1 MLTLFHTDGC
11 HLCEQA
17 RQLVEEAGLAS
28 QTRQCDIINDA
39 EWLAAYRVR
48 IPVLRDEA
56 GRELGWPFTLAELGV
71 WAGQSRLSTN
81 REKGG
86 QRVSGPAFFIR

>member
-17 RQLVEEAGLAS
+17 WELVEQAGLAD
-28 QTRQCDIINDA
+28 QTHRRDIMANDA
-39 EWLAAYRVR
+39 WLAAYRVR

-56 GRELGWPFTLAELGV
+56 GRELGWPFTLAELSAWVDASAPHG
-71 WAGQSRLSTN
+71 AR
-81 REKGG
+81 
-86 QRVSGPAFFIR
+86 

>member
-17 RQLVEEAGLAS
+17 WGLVEQAGLAAATHQS
-28 QTRQCDIINDA
+28 DIMDD
-39 EWLAAYRVR
+39 EQWLAAYRVR

-56 GRELGWPFTLAELGV
+56 GRELGWPFTLVELMA
-71 WAGQSRLSTN
+71 WATHRG
-81 REKGG
+81 
-86 QRVSGPAFFIR
+86 

>member
-17 RQLVEEAGLAS
+17 WQLLEEADVA
-28 QTRQCDIINDA
+28 TRTRRCDIMEDDR
-39 EWLAAYRVR
+39 WLERYRVR

-56 GRELGWPFTLAELGV
+56 GRELGWPFTLAELRH
-71 WAGQSRLSTN
+71 WLA
-81 REKGG
+81 
-86 QRVSGPAFFIR
+86 A

>member
-17 RQLVEEAGLAS
+17 WALVEEADLAAT
-28 QTRQCDIINDA
+28 TRQCDIMDDEQWI
-39 EWLAAYRVR
+39 AAYRVR

-56 GRELGWPFTLAELGV
+56 GRELGWPFTLAELKG
-71 WAGQSRLSTN
+71 WATRQG
-81 REKGG
+81 
-86 QRVSGPAFFIR
+86 

>member
-17 RQLVEEAGLAS
+17 WVLVEQAGLAAD
-28 QTRQCDIINDA
+28 TRRCDIMDDA
-39 EWLAAYRVR
+39 QWLATYRVH

-56 GRELGWPFTLAELGV
+56 GRELGWPFTLTELQAWLARQG
-71 WAGQSRLSTN
+71 
-81 REKGG
+81 
-86 QRVSGPAFFIR
+86 

>member
-17 RQLVEEAGLAS
+17 WQLVEEVGLAS

-39 EWLAAYRVR
+39 EWLAAYLVR

-71 WAGQSRLSTN
+71 WVTARACHG
-81 REKGG
+81 
-86 QRVSGPAFFIR
+86 

>member
-17 RQLVEEAGLAS
+17 WGLVEEAGLAG
-28 QTRQCDIINDA
+28 QTRQCDIMDDA
-39 EWLAAYRVR
+39 GWLAAYRVR

-56 GRELGWPFTLAELGV
+56 DRELGWPFTLVELKAWV
-71 WAGQSRLSTN
+71 ARQD
-81 REKGG
+81 EC
-86 QRVSGPAFFIR
+86 

>member
-17 RQLVEEAGLAS
+17 WGLVEEAGLTAR
-28 QTRQCDIINDA
+28 TRQCDIMDDA
-39 EWLAAYRVR
+39 SWLAVYRVR

-56 GRELGWPFTLAELGV
+56 GRELGWPFTLADLNLWV
-71 WAGQSRLSTN
+71 QA
-81 REKGG
+81 
-86 QRVSGPAFFIR
+86 

>member
-17 RQLVEEAGLAS
+17 WALVEQAGLAAD
-28 QTRQCDIINDA
+28 TRQYDIMDDA
-39 EWLAAYRVR
+39 QWLATYRVR

-56 GRELGWPFTLAELGV
+56 GRELGWPFTLAELQAWLARQG
-71 WAGQSRLSTN
+71 
-81 REKGG
+81 
-86 QRVSGPAFFIR
+86 

>member
-17 RQLVEEAGLAS
+17 WALVEQVGAGDVT
-28 QTRQCDIINDA
+28 QRCDIMDDA
-39 EWLAAYRVR
+39 SWLEAYRVR

-56 GRELGWPFTLAELGV
+56 GRELGWPFTLMEL
-71 WAGQSRLSTN
+71 
-81 REKGG
+81 KGWLARQG
-86 QRVSGPAFFIR
+86 

>member
-17 RQLVEEAGLAS
+17 WTLVEQAGLAARS
-28 QTRQCDIINDA
+28 RRCDILDDE

-48 IPVLRDEA
+48 IPVLRDES
-56 GRELGWPFTLAELGV
+56 GRELGWPFTLAELNAWV
-71 WAGQSRLSTN
+71 AANPDQKT
-81 REKGG
+81 
-86 QRVSGPAFFIR
+86 

>member
-17 RQLVEEAGLAS
+17 WALVEQADLAAD
-28 QTRQCDIINDA
+28 TRQCDIMDD
-39 EWLAAYRVR
+39 ERWLATYRVR

-56 GRELGWPFTLAELGV
+56 GRELGWPFTLAELQAWLARQG
-71 WAGQSRLSTN
+71 
-81 REKGG
+81 
-86 QRVSGPAFFIR
+86 

>member
-17 RQLVEEAGLAS
+17 WGLVEQAGLATTTCQS
-28 QTRQCDIINDA
+28 DIMDD
-39 EWLAAYRVR
+39 EQWLAAYRVR

-56 GRELGWPFTLAELGV
+56 GRELGWPFTLVELMA
-71 WAGQSRLSTN
+71 WATHRG
-81 REKGG
+81 
-86 QRVSGPAFFIR
+86 

>member
-17 RQLVEEAGLAS
+17 WALVEQAGLAAD
-28 QTRQCDIINDA
+28 TRQCDIMDDA
-39 EWLAAYRVR
+39 QWLATYRVR

-56 GRELGWPFTLAELGV
+56 GRELGWPFTPAELQAWLARQG
-71 WAGQSRLSTN
+71 
-81 REKGG
+81 
-86 QRVSGPAFFIR
+86 

>member
-17 RQLVEEAGLAS
+17 WALVEEAGLAAH
-28 QTRQCDIINDA
+28 TRRCDIMEDA
-39 EWLAAYRVR
+39 DWLASYRVR

-56 GRELGWPFTLAELGV
+56 GRELGWPFTLAEL
-71 WAGQSRLSTN
+71 RLWL
-81 REKGG
+81 
-86 QRVSGPAFFIR
+86 AA

>member
-17 RQLVEEAGLAS
+17 WGLVEEAGLAG
-28 QTRQCDIINDA
+28 QTRQSDIMDDA
-39 EWLAAYRVR
+39 EWLVAYRVR

-56 GRELGWPFTLAELGV
+56 GRELGWPFTLVELKAWV
-71 WAGQSRLSTN
+71 ERQD
-81 REKGG
+81 
-86 QRVSGPAFFIR
+86 

>member
-17 RQLVEEAGLAS
+17 WTLVEQAGLAAD
-28 QTRQCDIINDA
+28 TRQCDIMDDA
-39 EWLAAYRVR
+39 QWLATYRVR

-56 GRELGWPFTLAELGV
+56 GRELGWPFTLAELQAWLARQG
-71 WAGQSRLSTN
+71 
-81 REKGG
+81 
-86 QRVSGPAFFIR
+86 

>member
-17 RQLVEEAGLAS
+17 WGLVEEAGLAG
-28 QTRQCDIINDA
+28 QTRQSDIMEDA

-48 IPVLRDEA
+48 IPVLWDEA
-56 GRELGWPFTLAELGV
+56 GRELGWPFTLVELKAWV
-71 WAGQSRLSTN
+71 ERQD
-81 REKGG
+81 
-86 QRVSGPAFFIR
+86 